1 MEKDASREEI
11 IEAAKIAQCD
21 HFIRPFPQGY
31 DTIISSENGALSQGQ
46 QQLLTI
52 ARIILANP
60 PVVILDEAT
69 SEWTH
74 EQKPIFKKRWKP
86 VTENRTSFVIAHRL
100 STIENADLIL
110 VMKNGDIIEKGTHQ
124 ELLQAPTLYA
134 SLYNSQFQ
142 TILKN

>member
-21 HFIRPFPQGY
+21 HFIRTLPQGY

-69 SEWTH
+69 SSVDTRTEAH
-74 EQKPIFKKRWKP
+74 IQKRWK
-86 VTENRTSFVIAHRL
+86 L
-100 STIENADLIL
+100 SQKIE
-110 VMKNGDIIEKGTHQ
+110 Q
-124 ELLQAPTLYA
+124 A
-134 SLYNSQFQ
+134 SLSLIDYPQ
-142 TILKN
+142 LKMLI

>member
-21 HFIRPFPQGY
+21 HFIRTLPQGY

-60 PVVILDEAT
+60 PVVILDSNFECGHT
-69 SEWTH
+69 
-74 EQKPIFKKRWKP
+74 
-86 VTENRTSFVIAHRL
+86 NRSPYSKSDGNCHRKSNKL
-100 STIENADLIL
+100 RYRSS
-110 VMKNGDIIEKGTHQ
+110 IIHD
-124 ELLQAPTLYA
+124 
-134 SLYNSQFQ
+134 
-142 TILKN
+142 